1 MAFHPIRLL
10 LPSQFVCVGNTM
22 SVWLVGWLA
31 GCLLAACLLS
41 SSSIRLNN
49 DRTLSAMPVMLPCL
63 YHAVHACISDTLP
76 VGHWADSSLPS
87 LSLPPSQA
95 FLTQGRWSIK
105 QRNHQSH
112 PPLRFATA
120 LPSALAYTRN
130 APVAA
135 AVLSSS
141 LPRFG
146 ARCIPSAYA
155 LAEHGGVACDD
166 VEETM

>member
-112 PPLRFATA
+112 PPL
-120 LPSALAYTRN
+120 
-130 APVAA
+130 
-135 AVLSSS
+135 
-141 LPRFG
+141 
-146 ARCIPSAYA
+146 
-155 LAEHGGVACDD
+155 
-166 VEETM
+166 